1 MNELALPI
9 SEKLKIR
16 SQQVETVLALL
27 EEGATIPFIARYRKD
42 KTGALDEVFIQKIQD
57 ESKLLKTFTERKA
70 AIEKSI
76 SEQGKLTDILQHKLN
91 SAVTIVELEDIYLPY
106 KPKRKTKAQSAREK
120 GLEPLTLLILEQ
132 KPLDLVKSAE
142 FFFKDEIKTVE
153 EALQGARDIIAE
165 LVNEDETVRSK
176 IRKLFEESARM
187 ESKVLTGK
195 ESEAVKFKDYFDFS
209 EKIST
214 IPSHRILAVLRGFME
229 GYLRMDISPSEEE
242 ALILIEDQFIKSSG
256 DSAAEIKKAVR
267 DSWRRLLQPGME
279 TEFRMSLKT
288 KADEEAITVFAENLR
303 QLLLSSPLGS
313 KRILAIDPGYRTGCK
328 IVCLDEQGG
337 FQKSDL
343 IFIHEAGRAEE
354 AENKIRGL
362 VDRFRTE
369 AIAIGDGTAGRE
381 TEQFIKKLNLGLPVF
396 LVNEDG
402 ASVYSASEAARDEFP
417 DQDITVRGS
426 ISIGRRLMDPLAELV
441 KIDPKSIG
449 VGQYQ
454 HDVNQSRLKERL
466 DQTVISCVNA
476 VGVNLNTAGKQL
488 LSYVSG
494 IGETLADNIIKHR
507 NEIGKFT
514 DRKQLLKVP
523 RLGEKAFEQCAGF
536 LRIRQGKNPLDESAV
551 HPEAYEVVERIAQDF
566 DVEVKSLIGK
576 EELIKKIDA
585 KKYASETIGELTV
598 TDILNELRKPGLDP
612 RTELEPF
619 EFANIYKIEDVK
631 VGMIVPGMVT
641 NITRFGAFIDIG
653 VKQDGLVH
661 VSEIANKFITD
672 PNEVLKLNDRVKVKV
687 TEVDIARKRIA
698 LSIKQALIKPKAQSL
713 KPKSFSEPASPVEL
727 RASRE
732 KAGKPKTFSEP
743 KAQSPSELKAKSLK
757 PKAISQ
763 KNNSA
768 EKSMEEALL
777 ELKKKFKN

>member
-57 ESKLLKTFTERKA
+57 ESKLLKAFTERKA

-76 SEQGKLTDILQHKLN
+76 NEQGKLTDILQHKLN
-91 SAVTIVELEDIYLPY
+91 SALTIVELEDIYLPY

-120 GLEPLTLLILEQ
+120 GLEPLALLILEQ
-132 KPLDLVKSAE
+132 KPIDLVKSAE

-256 DSAAEIKKAVR
+256 DSAAEIKKAIR

-313 KRILAIDPGYRTGCK
+313 KRVLAIDPGYRTGCK

-381 TEQFIKKLNLGLPVF
+381 TEQFIKKLNLGLPIF

-494 IGETLADNIIKHR
+494 IGETIADNIIKHR

-536 LRIRQGKNPLDESAV
+536 LRIRQGKNPLDGSAV
-551 HPEAYEVVERIAQDF
+551 HPEAYWVVEKIAL
-566 DVEVKSLIGK
+566 DVGVDVKSLIGK
-576 EELIKKIDA
+576 EELIKIIDA

-598 TDILNELRKPGLDP
+598 ADILNELRKPGLDP

-631 VGMIVPGMVT
+631 LGMIVPGMVT

-661 VSEIANKFITD
+661 VSEIADKFIAD
-672 PNEVLKLNDRVKVKV
+672 PNEVLKLNDRVQVKV

-698 LSIKQALIKPKAQSL
+698 LSIKQAFIKPKAQSISRPKAQSLKPKAFSEPKAKNLSKPKAQSL
-713 KPKSFSEPASPVEL
+713 KPK
-727 RASRE
+727 
-732 KAGKPKTFSEP
+732 TN
-743 KAQSPSELKAKSLK
+743 
-757 PKAISQ
+757 SQ
-763 KNNSA
+763 INNST

-777 ELKKKFKN
+777 ALKKKFKN